1 MKHRLLLL
9 SLLLLPE
16 LAQAYAGGGHISAVE
31 GLLFVLIL
39 LTPFVL
45 PPALLLWA
53 YLRPRQLGLQ
63 LVQGLVMLGC
73 VWLWSALRQ
82 DRSVSSMGGGAV
94 AFYFET
100 LLPLTL
106 LLNGL
111 TQARQAARWQTRL
124 LWTGA
129 AITGGY
135 SLLWCL
141 LMILPLDGLTGSSR
155 PLLDWLMFGIQVLF
169 ALGSWVV
176 VLRLLRQDPAL
187 SATLWHA
194 PWWRTPVV
202 VSSVGAVYALASQV
216 LSTLYSTFIYTAWEG
231 MPLLMLYAAT
241 ICLLAGLVALRLV
254 SPLAIAHEEESGYQ
268 PALTEG

>member
-9 SLLLLPE
+9 LLLLLPM
-16 LAQAYAGGGHISAVE
+16 LAQAYGGGGHLSAGAE
-31 GLLFVLIL
+31 IILVLIL
-39 LTPFVL
+39 LAPFVL
-45 PPALLLWA
+45 PPVLLLWA
-53 YLRPRQLGLQ
+53 YRRPQQLGLQ
-63 LVQGLVMLGC
+63 LVQGLVLLGC
-73 VWLWSALRQ
+73 IWLWSAIRH
-82 DRSVSSMGGGAV
+82 DHSVSAMGGGAV

-129 AITGGY
+129 AVTGGY

-141 LMILPLDGLTGSSR
+141 LRVLPLGELSGSGR
-155 PLLDWLMFGIQVLF
+155 PLVDWLMFGLRILF

-176 VLRLLRQDPAL
+176 VLRLLRREPAL
-187 SATLWHA
+187 SATLWQA

-202 VSSVGAVYALASQV
+202 VSSVGAVCTVASTV
-216 LSTLYSTFIYTAWEG
+216 LSTLYSSFIYTAWSS
-231 MPLLMLYAAT
+231 MPLFMLYAAT
-241 ICLLAGLVALRLV
+241 SYLLAGPVALRLV
-254 SPLAIAHEEESGYQ
+254 SPLAVGPEEESDWQ
-268 PALTEG
+268 PELTAG